1 MYKNDNYDDFKEK
14 KQPKIRRWTKSAIDC
29 YNSGCR
35 CSECEYPKI
44 LSSPCQMKKT
54 VFELVRLF
62 GKPENIKHTVEDIT
76 KRQIEILY
84 LEKRLRL
91 SDIYRILG
99 IDRFELLELL
109 EKFAIPQRKKPKNCN
124 EEE

>member
-1 MYKNDNYDDFKEK
+1 
-14 KQPKIRRWTKSAIDC
+14 
-29 YNSGCR
+29 
-35 CSECEYPKI
+35 
-44 LSSPCQMKKT
+44 MKKT
-54 VFELVRLF
+54 VFELVKLF

-76 KRQIEILY
+76 KKQIEILY

-91 SDIYRILG
+91 SDIYRILS

-124 EEE
+124 KEE